1 MKKEI
6 IIKPIKAI
14 AAGIRNGWKHAW
26 KFFSADP
33 VASMC
38 RALAVFT
45 VLYVAWE
52 GHRYLDKMT
61 PEQSHFLIGYLG
73 GVLPFVFEKLG
84 TAVST
89 AITAFRKPPTT
100 GEGGMQ

>member
-1 MKKEI
+1 MKKELI
-6 IIKPIKAI
+6 VKIAKA
-14 AAGIRNGWKHAW
+14 AASGVRKAWLHAW
-26 KFFSADP
+26 KFFSSDP

-52 GHRYLDKMT
+52 GHRYLGKMT

-89 AITAFRKPPTT
+89 AVTAFRKPPSA